1 MSGPE
6 DYGPIGIRDQRQPRV
21 EPRVPIFLTGQGG
34 KPARAE
40 RPYDVEPPPA
50 PAPAVSLAKL
60 ERAVS
65 AAQAAAEWSAG
76 EPTRLQEIAELLLEL
91 PYGDFVL
98 MTEGIME
105 ESSEKSAELAKELHS
120 WAMANVR
127 RAGDAD

>member
-21 EPRVPIFLTGQGG
+21 EPRVPTFLTGQGG
-34 KPARAE
+34 KPLRAD
-40 RPYDVEPPPA
+40 RPCDVDPP

-76 EPTRLQEIAELLLEL
+76 EPTRLQAIAELLAVL
-91 PYGDFVL
+91 PYGD
-98 MTEGIME
+98 MM
-105 ESSEKSAELAKELHS
+105 ELAAGCCGDAAAIFN
-120 WAMANVR
+120 WATANVWGV
-127 RAGDAD
+127 ANISEVDDLS

>member
-1 MSGPE
+1 MSGPD

-21 EPRVPIFLTGQGG
+21 EPRVPTFLTGQGG
-34 KPARAE
+34 KPLRAE
-40 RPYDVEPPPA
+40 RPCDVEPPPA
-50 PAPAVSLAKL
+50 PEVSLAKL

-65 AAQAAAEWSAG
+65 AAQAAAAWSAG

-105 ESSEKSAELAKELHS
+105 ESSEKSAELAKEIHS
-120 WAMANVR
+120 WAVANVR
-127 RAGDAD
+127 GADDAD

>member
-21 EPRVPIFLTGQGG
+21 EPRVPTFLTGQGG
-34 KPARAE
+34 KPLRAE
-40 RPYDVEPPPA
+40 RPCDVEPR

-76 EPTRLQEIAELLLEL
+76 EPTRLQAIAELLAVL
-91 PYGDFVL
+91 PYGD
-98 MTEGIME
+98 MM
-105 ESSEKSAELAKELHS
+105 ELAAGCCGDAAAIFN
-120 WAMANVR
+120 WATANVR
-127 RAGDAD
+127 GVANISEVDDLS

>member
-1 MSGPE
+1 MSGPD
-6 DYGPIGIRDQRQPRV
+6 DYARQRPPV
-21 EPRVPIFLTGQGG
+21 FLTRDG
-34 KPARAE
+34 KAGRAGTLM
-40 RPYDVEPPPA
+40 PMPCDVEPP

-65 AAQAAAEWSAG
+65 AAQAAAAWSAC
-76 EPTRLQEIAELLLEL
+76 EPTRLQVIAGLLLEL

>member
-1 MSGPE
+1 MSGPD

-40 RPYDVEPPPA
+40 RPYDVEAP

-65 AAQAAAEWSAG
+65 AAQAAAAWSAG

-120 WAMANVR
+120 WAVANVR
-127 RAGDAD
+127 GDDLS